1 MFGSLE
7 SLVRFQHL
15 APGLTLF
22 HFAIKSLAVL
32 VRKLESTIFII
43 LVLEQ

>member
-22 HFAIKSLAVL
+22 QFAIKSLAALVL
-32 VRKLESTIFII
+32 MLKSTIFII